1 MIAAS
6 RHDRAP
12 QLITMIAATVETD
25 PLRLVSFFLEP
36 SHHAT
41 ATHHF

>member
-12 QLITMIAATVETD
+12 QLTMIAATVETD

-41 ATHHF
+41 ATHNF